1 MSDPSIRQG
10 LHIAIVGYGSS
21 ALMLLKSLQDLPQ
34 ELREDWRVTVF
45 ERREG
50 LGGQW
55 YFWLFKKALCP
66 KLTSY
71 AGFQTILPRI
81 HARRSL

>member
-1 MSDPSIRQG
+1 MATQTTQKG

-21 ALMLLKSLQDLPQ
+21 ALMLLKSLQDLPP
-34 ELREDWRVTVF
+34 ELRESWRVTIF

-55 YFWLFKKALCP
+55 YAQSP
-66 KLTSY
+66 QTS
-71 AGFQTILPRI
+71 AK
-81 HARRSL
+81 

>member
-1 MSDPSIRQG
+1 MSEHTVQTG

-21 ALMLLKSLQDLPQ
+21 SLMLLKSLQDLPA
-34 ELREDWRVTVF
+34 ELRQGWHVTVF

-55 YFWLFKKALCP
+55 
-66 KLTSY
+66 
-71 AGFQTILPRI
+71 
-81 HARRSL
+81 